1 MLILERKDEESID
14 RLLKRY
20 KRKHR
25 NVKLR
30 NELLDRKFYEKPSV
44 SRRNEVLN
52 AKYRLEKFGPQN

>member
-25 NVKLR
+25 DVKLR
-30 NELLDRKFYEKPSV
+30 NEVMNRKFYEKPSV
-44 SRRNEVLN
+44 TRRSEIQD
-52 AKYRLEKFGPQN
+52 AKYRLEKFGDN

>member
-1 MLILERKDEESID
+1 MLNLERKEEESID

-30 NELLDRKFYEKPSV
+30 NEVMDRKYYEKKSV
-44 SRRNEVLN
+44 SRRNEILD
-52 AKYRLEKFGPQN
+52 AKYRLEKFGND